1 MLNDYST
8 ETCFDRL
15 TGSTGSQNLKIQVSI
30 AEHPH
35 HGTTE
40 YLDKLND
47 LRGGRAAK
55 TSSADCGDPRS
66 LGCMVLSWR
75 NF

>member
-1 MLNDYST
+1 MLNDNST

-35 HGTTE
+35 GTTE
-40 YLDKLND
+40 SLDKLHD
-47 LRGGRAAK
+47 LRGGRSAK

-66 LGCMVLSWR
+66 LGCMVPSWR